1 MRYNLRMSATY
12 RDSLWGEI
20 TVEEPVLVEL
30 VESGPVRRL
39 KGIHQAGA
47 SAYLLPGLRTTR
59 YEHSLGVLYVL
70 TRLGAGLE
78 ERVAGLL
85 HDVPHT
91 AFSHTVDIVF
101 PSDEHNFHE
110 RFQHEV
116 ITGSDVPAIL
126 ARHRVG
132 LHAALEPD
140 NYPLLEMP
148 LPDLC
153 ADRIDYSLRD
163 LHNGGRIGT
172 HDASRFLDHLLP
184 TPTGILVDDREA
196 AEWFA
201 RLFREANDLY
211 WTGPM
216 QAGAYWALAGA
227 IRRGYAT
234 GGFTDDDLFSTDAE
248 AMSRLQA
255 LDDAEVQ
262 AYLGLL
268 APGTHFYEVEHGGPY
283 FTTHMKQRHVD
294 PLVLEKGWDRPRRL
308 SEVSEGY
315 RWLVETFPKGRS
327 VRYRLWVEGML
338 DVIAGKL
345 AAERHT
351 SVAHEPSR

>member
-1 MRYNLRMSATY
+1 MPTTY
-12 RDSLWGEI
+12 RDSLWSDI
-20 TVEEPVLVEL
+20 PVDEPVLVAL

-39 KGIHQAGA
+39 MGIHQAGA
-47 SAYLLPGLRTTR
+47 SAYLLPGIRTTR

-70 TRLGAGLE
+70 SRLGAELE

-91 AFSHTVDIVF
+91 AFSHTVDIAF
-101 PSDEHNFHE
+101 PSDEHDFHE

-116 ITGSDVPAIL
+116 ITGSEVPAIL
-126 ARHRVG
+126 KRHGVG
-132 LHAALEPD
+132 LHAALEPH

-148 LPDLC
+148 LPYLC

-163 LHNGGRIGT
+163 LHNHGKVST
-172 HDASRFLDHLLP
+172 EDANRFLNHLLP
-184 TPTGILVDDREA
+184 TPAGILVDDREA

-211 WTGPM
+211 WTGPI

-248 AMSRLQA
+248 AMSRLQS
-255 LDDAEVQ
+255 LDDVEVQ
-262 AYLGLL
+262 GYLSLL
-268 APGTHFYEVEHGGPY
+268 APGTQFYEVEDGGPY
-283 FTTHMKQRHVD
+283 FATRMKQRYVD
-294 PLVLEKGWDRPRRL
+294 PLILEQDWHAPRRL
-308 SEVSEGY
+308 SEVSEAY
-315 RWLVETFPKGRS
+315 REFVDAFPKERNI
-327 VRYRLWVEGML
+327 RYKLWTGSMPR
-338 DVIAGKL
+338 VIADKL
-345 AAERHT
+345 AGERQT
-351 SVAHEPSR
+351 NLTHEPSR